1 MLFIFLSPVISYLYN
16 YKCLLYIFINIIIF
30 YINMTL
36 TFKIGN
42 KLSYIF
48 SVNGAKHY
56 KNYFNLNKGNF
67 FYLFQFLLF
76 VLLCF
81 CFVQL
86 F

>member
-1 MLFIFLSPVISYLYN
+1 
-16 YKCLLYIFINIIIF
+16 
-30 YINMTL
+30 MTL

-48 SVNGAKHY
+48 SVNGAKHN